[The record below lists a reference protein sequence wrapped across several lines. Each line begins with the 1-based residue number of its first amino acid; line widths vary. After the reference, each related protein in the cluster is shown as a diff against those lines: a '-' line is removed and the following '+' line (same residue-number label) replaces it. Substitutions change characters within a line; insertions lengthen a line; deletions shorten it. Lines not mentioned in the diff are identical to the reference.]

1 MGELAPGVMTAT
13 FAKVSVEGLA
23 QTPIALAGLADAILK
38 QAKTNASNGSHA
50 WGTPTPARPGEG
62 PAQISGTLVRSL
74 ARTNVA
80 RTATGA
86 EVRVGTQPG
95 VVPPYSRT
103 PSSKYGS
110 YLENG
115 LKNGARYP
123 FLTTAFTFGVHVA
136 APAIYR
142 KAYGEGW
149 KRLA

>member
-1 MGELAPGVMTAT
+1 MSAV
-13 FAKVSVEGLA
+13 FAKVGEQGIVR
-23 QTPIALAGLADAILK
+23 TPIAIADLADAILK
-38 QAKTNASNGSHA
+38 QAKVNAANGTHA

-74 ARTNVA
+74 ARTAVN

-86 EVRVGTQPG
+86 EVRVGTQPDM
-95 VVPPYSRT
+95 VPPYGRT

-110 YLENG
+110 YLEAG

-123 FLTTAFTFGVHVA
+123 FLTTAFAFGVHVA

-142 KAYGEGW
+142 KAYGDNW
-149 KRLA
+149 KRLD

>member
-1 MGELAPGVMTAT
+1 MTAT
-13 FAKVSVEGLA
+13 FAKLGEQGIA
-23 QTPIALAGLADAILK
+23 RTPIALADLADAILK
-38 QAKTNASNGSHA
+38 QAKVNAGNGSHA

-74 ARTNVA
+74 ARTAVN
-80 RTATGA
+80 RTGTGA

-95 VVPPYSRT
+95 MVPPYGRT

-110 YLENG
+110 YLEAG

-123 FLTTAFTFGVHVA
+123 FLTTAFALGVHVA

-142 KAYGEGW
+142 KAYGDGW
-149 KRLA
+149 KRLT